1 MEAGAGDTPWKA
13 GQGKNVM
20 ILRIPGRR
28 RQLMYDHFRRR
39 KNKRNLSLYL
49 LQWAGVLDFRYLRL
63 LLFKKFTISRPLCCR
78 RRKAPELNMEPHHC
92 GSSLVRCL
100 KASAQAHSIPGFSRA
115 AEGQGT
121 GAFFFFFVMLL
132 LPHSMR
138 LATFYYQDDWEY
150 KRASEQKEQRVA
162 PSKMNINFL
171 RTRTLVLLLTLL
183 WT

>member
-20 ILRIPGRR
+20 TLRIPGRR

-121 GAFFFFFVMLL
+121 GAFFFLSCFCCLIPWGLPHFTTKTIENIKEHLNKKNKGWLL
-132 LPHSMR
+132 L
-138 LATFYYQDDWEY
+138 
-150 KRASEQKEQRVA
+150 K
-162 PSKMNINFL
+162 
-171 RTRTLVLLLTLL
+171 